1 MEIAE
6 LINRDRLVETF
17 IELIGVDSPSFGE
30 REISSVLA
38 AKLRAAGCDVEI
50 QEYGRSVN
58 LVAFRRGNIPHALPI
73 MLSAHMDTIE
83 PTAGIVYSVGDGRI
97 RTTGQTVLGADDKS
111 ALAQII
117 EAMTVIHERQLSH
130 GDIEIVL
137 SSAEEK
143 GLVGARSLDFGGLR
157 SRYALV
163 LDSSGEVGKIVTAAP
178 THITYEMAITG
189 RSAHAG
195 IEPEKGINAIRV
207 AAAVISEVPDG
218 RIDEVT
224 TANIGIIRGGTAAN
238 VVPKEV
244 VVHGEVRSH
253 DAAALEET
261 KRRIFETAK
270 KVAAASCAEVRITDG
285 EEYRSFSISSSE
297 PFLKFL
303 EGVFRDC
310 GTQPVYAITG
320 GGSDANIFHCHGI
333 MAVNISTGMQN
344 VHSTDEY
351 IEIRDLVR
359 GCLVTLKTATAFHRF
374 MKK

>member
-1 MEIAE
+1 MSE

-17 IELIGVDSPSFGE
+17 IELIGIDSPSFGE

-38 AKLRAAGCDVEI
+38 AKLRAAGCAVEI

-58 LVAFRRGNIPHALPI
+58 LLAFRQGNIPHALPI

-83 PTAGIVYSVGDGRI
+83 PTAGITFSAGDGRI

-117 EAMTVIHERQLSH
+117 EAVTVIHERQLPH

-143 GLVGARSLDFGGLR
+143 GLVGARNLDFGRLR

-163 LDSSGEVGKIVTAAP
+163 LDSVGEVGKMITAAP
-178 THITYEMAITG
+178 TQITYEMAISG

-195 IEPEKGINAIRV
+195 IEPEKGINAICV
-207 AAAVISEVPDG
+207 TAAVISQVPDG

-224 TANIGIIRGGTAAN
+224 TANVGIIHGGKATN

-244 VVHGEVRSH
+244 IVRGEVRSH
-253 DAAALEET
+253 NAATLEET
-261 KRRIFETAK
+261 KRKIFEAARKT
-270 KVAAASCAEVRITDG
+270 AAASHAGVRITEG

-303 EGVFRDC
+303 EGVFREC
-310 GTQPVYAITG
+310 GTEPVYAITG
-320 GGSDANIFHCHGI
+320 GGSDANVFHCHGI

-351 IEIRDLVR
+351 IEIRELVR
-359 GCLVTLKTATAFHRF
+359 GCLVTLKTATEFHRF
-374 MKK
+374 RKK

>member
-1 MEIAE
+1 MEISE
-6 LINRDRLVETF
+6 FINRDRLVETF
-17 IELIGVDSPSFGE
+17 IELIGIDSPSFGE

-38 AKLRAAGCDVEI
+38 AKLGAAGCDVQI

-58 LVAFRRGNIPHALPI
+58 LVAFRQGNIPHALPI

-83 PTAGIVYSVGDGRI
+83 PTEGITFSVGDGRI
-97 RTTGQTVLGADDKS
+97 RATGQTVLGADDKS

-117 EAMTVIHERQLSH
+117 EAMTVIHERKLSH

-137 SSAEEK
+137 SSAEEP
-143 GLVGARSLDFGGLR
+143 GLVGARNLDFGRLR

-163 LDSSGEVGKIVTAAP
+163 LDLSGEVGKMVTAAP
-178 THITYEMAITG
+178 THITYEMVITG

-195 IEPEKGINAIRV
+195 IEPEKGINAIRA

-218 RIDEVT
+218 RVDEVT
-224 TANIGIIRGGTAAN
+224 TANVGIIHGGTATN

-244 VVHGEVRSH
+244 VVRGEVRSH
-253 DAAALEET
+253 DAATLEET
-261 KRRIFETAK
+261 KRKIFETAK
-270 KVAAASCAEVRITDG
+270 KAASASHAEVRITEE
-285 EEYRSFSISSSE
+285 EEYRSFSISPSE

-303 EGVFRDC
+303 ERVFREC
-310 GTQPVYAITG
+310 GTEPVYTITG
-320 GGSDANIFHCHGI
+320 GGSDANVFHRHGI

-351 IEIRDLVR
+351 IEISDLVR
-359 GCLVTLKTATAFHRF
+359 GCHVTLKTATSFHGF
-374 MKK
+374 VKK

>member
-1 MEIAE
+1 MSE

-17 IELIGVDSPSFGE
+17 IELIGIDSPSFGE
-30 REISSVLA
+30 REISAVLA
-38 AKLRAAGCDVEI
+38 AKLRAAGCAVEMR
-50 QEYGRSVN
+50 EYDRSVN
-58 LVAFRRGNIPHALPI
+58 LLAFRKGNIPQALPI

-83 PTAGIVYSVGDGRI
+83 PTAGITFSVEDGRI

-117 EAMTVIHERQLSH
+117 EAMTVINEKQLSH

-143 GLVGARSLDFGGLR
+143 GLVGAQNLDFGRLR

-163 LDSSGEVGKIVTAAP
+163 LDLSGGVGKMVTAAP
-178 THITYEMAITG
+178 TQITYEMKITG

-195 IEPEKGINAIRV
+195 IEPERGINAVRV
-207 AAAVISEVPDG
+207 AAAIISEVPDG

-224 TANIGIIRGGTAAN
+224 TANIGIIHGGTATN
-238 VVPKEV
+238 MVPKEV
-244 VVHGEVRSH
+244 VVYGEVRSH
-253 DAAALEET
+253 DAATLEET
-261 KRRIFETAK
+261 KRKIFETAK
-270 KVAAASCAEVRITDG
+270 KAAAASHAEVRITEK

-303 EGVFRDC
+303 EGVFREC
-310 GTQPVYAITG
+310 GTKAVYEVTG
-320 GGSDANIFHCHGI
+320 GGSDANIFHRHGI

-344 VHSTDEY
+344 VHSSDEY
-351 IEIRDLVR
+351 IEIRDLVS

-374 MKK
+374 LK